1 MNVEDLIFSK
11 ANDKEK
17 DNIIP
22 MIQNKFK
29 SSSITSLILM
39 IIMISIIVGSVI
51 NSLYKFFILKDKS
64 AIDSYFYAVIVI
76 LIIVVVPLIYSFIKN
91 KRYSS
96 ISSDD
101 IELLNVKIKMIHTYR
116 SKNDYSNNYS
126 YRFELET
133 LSKEQIFYNKNKN
146 FICISDDDKNLQ
158 MGDEVVLVKYQIKSK
173 EEKYNYVIVSKNN

>member
-1 MNVEDLIFSK
+1 
-11 ANDKEK
+11 
-17 DNIIP
+17 
-22 MIQNKFK
+22 
-29 SSSITSLILM
+29 
-39 IIMISIIVGSVI
+39 
-51 NSLYKFFILKDKS
+51 
-64 AIDSYFYAVIVI
+64 
-76 LIIVVVPLIYSFIKN
+76 
-91 KRYSS
+91 
-96 ISSDD
+96 
-101 IELLNVKIKMIHTYR
+101 MIHTYR